1 MAMST
6 YLKQALVN
14 ATLRNTAYTSP
25 ATVYVSAH
33 TGDPGLT
40 GANEVTGNAYARTA
54 VTMGAPSAGVST
66 NSAQVEFPAATPST
80 WGTITHFGIWD
91 ASTSGNFLYGAALT
105 ASKTI
110 AAGNELIFKVGQISV
125 TLT

>member
-1 MAMST
+1 MGMST
-6 YLKQALVN
+6 YLRN
-14 ATLRNTAYTSP
+14 AVINAVLRNTTYTSP

-40 GANEVTGNAYARTA
+40 GTNEVTGNAYARTA
-54 VTMGAPSAGVST
+54 VTMGAPSGGVSV
-66 NSAQVEFPAATPST
+66 NSAQVEFPTATPAT

-91 ASTSGNFLYGAALT
+91 ASTSGNFLFGAAVT
-105 ASKTI
+105 NSKTI
-110 AAGNELIFKVGQISV
+110 AAGNELIFKAGQISV

>member
-25 ATVYVSAH
+25 ATVYISAH

-40 GANEVTGNAYARTA
+40 GANEVTGNAYQRQA
-54 VTMGAPSAGVST
+54 VTMGAPSEGIST
-66 NSAQVEFPAATPST
+66 NSAEVDFPVATPSN

-91 ASTSGNFLYGAALT
+91 AQSSGNFMYGGALT
-105 ASKTI
+105 SPVTINAS
-110 AAGNELIFKVGQISV
+110 NELIIKTGQLSIA
-125 TLT
+125 LA